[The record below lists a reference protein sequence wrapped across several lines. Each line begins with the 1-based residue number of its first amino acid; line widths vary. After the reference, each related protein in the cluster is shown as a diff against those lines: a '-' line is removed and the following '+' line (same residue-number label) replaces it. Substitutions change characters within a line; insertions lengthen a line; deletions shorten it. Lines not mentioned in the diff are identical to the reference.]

1 MNCVA
6 NGKLIR
12 EKIFKNVWIQPA
24 AGDAGF
30 SGAALGFYY
39 DNNLNNRQI
48 NSRWYAE
55 SFLGLST
62 QSEIEFELKNWAKFE
77 ILDEEKLISK
87 TAFDLSQNKAVGW
100 FQGRMEFGPRAL
112 GARSILA
119 NPKSP
124 EMQKI

>member
-1 MNCVA
+1 MNCLA
-6 NGKLIR
+6 NRKLIR

-24 AGDAGF
+24 AGDAGG
-30 SGAALGFYY
+30 SLGAALGFYY

-48 NSRWYAE
+48 NSADDMSG
-55 SFLGLST
+55 SFLGPEFT
-62 QSEIEFELKNWAKFE
+62 QSEIEFELEKIGAKFE

-112 GARSILA
+112 GAR
-119 NPKSP
+119 
-124 EMQKI
+124 